1 MTYCVAMS
9 LKEGLIFIS
18 DSRTNAGID
27 QLSTYSKMHQYGDAD
42 RFFVLLS
49 SGNLATTQGVIH
61 SIDRDIHDK
70 APESLFTASDL
81 VEAAAYIGHVSADEQ
96 KKHHHKRLDQEF
108 LPEAS
113 FVLGGQIRGSQPEII
128 HIYPEGNFIHASETL
143 PFLQIGETKYGKP
156 ILDRI
161 IRLDT
166 SIPNALK
173 CGLVSMDST
182 LRSSAL
188 VGPPIEYL
196 IYRPNEYRTSFHRIL
211 TEDDHYLTE
220 LRQAWSDNILVAF
233 ENLPSAPGFEENPA
247 EVTDFENP
255 TA

>member
-1 MTYCVAMS
+1 MTYCVAMA

-27 QLSTYSKMHQYGDAD
+27 QLSTYSKMHQYGDED
-42 RFFVLLS
+42 RFLVLLS
-49 SGNLATTQGVIH
+49 AGNLATTQGVIH
-61 SIDRDIHDK
+61 AIDRDIHDK
-70 APESLFTASDL
+70 AQTSLVTVSDL
-81 VEAAAYIGHVSADEQ
+81 VEAADYVGHVLAEEQ

-220 LRQAWSDNILVAF
+220 LRQAWSDNILIAF

-255 TA
+255 TG